1 VKLRWTEKA
10 TRQLIGAYDY
20 IAQSSPEYASAVA
33 ERIFARPDPQ
43 LVNFPY
49 SGSVVPEYGRE
60 DIREVF
66 VDSYRIIHQVL
77 PQEVRILTVIHSS
90 RTLPLHPPTNG

>member
-1 VKLRWTEKA
+1 VKIRWTERA
-10 TRQLIGAYDY
+10 TDQLIAIFDY
-20 IAQSSPEYASAVA
+20 IAQSSPEYAGAVA

-43 LVNFPY
+43 LTNFPY

-66 VDSYRIIHQVL
+66 SDSYRIVHQVL
-77 PQEVRILTVIHSS
+77 LREVRIVAVIHSS
-90 RTLPLHPPTNG
+90 MTLPPHPPTDG

>member
-1 VKLRWTEKA
+1 MKLRWTEKA
-10 TRQLIGAYDY
+10 TGQLIGAYEY
-20 IAQSSPEYASAVA
+20 IAQSSPEFASAVA
-33 ERIFARPDPQ
+33 ERIYARPDPQ

-66 VDSYRIIHQVL
+66 SDSYRIIYQVL
-77 PQEVRILTVIHSS
+77 TQEVVILTVIHSS
-90 RTLPLHPPTNG
+90 MNLPLLPPADG